1 MPKFSISKT
10 HRPLTTTLKRP
21 LFRRRPPHPLSNRE
35 IIRFQ
40 SGRTTN
46 DDRERTNAVRGLPV
60 VTPPY
65 TIMTGQRVR
74 QSRSACA
81 THTRRGGAREK
92 RAERPFR
99 GQIKHLEQHFLRC
112 AFLNVF
118 SNGLSE
124 RMLHCLCHQHCNRH
138 RFHIISL
145 FTILF
150 FIQVWIISTAPS
162 SSSFFSM
169 RHIFKASITYL
180 CLSHQRQNKNC
191 SIYTKDFSSCTKVIF
206 LSKRIGISSNDD
218 PATWCKIIIT
228 ATIMIV
234 SL

>member
-1 MPKFSISKT
+1 M
-10 HRPLTTTLKRP
+10 
-21 LFRRRPPHPLSNRE
+21 
-35 IIRFQ
+35 
-40 SGRTTN
+40 
-46 DDRERTNAVRGLPV
+46 A
-60 VTPPY
+60 
-65 TIMTGQRVR
+65 
-74 QSRSACA
+74 
-81 THTRRGGAREK
+81 
-92 RAERPFR
+92 
-99 GQIKHLEQHFLRC
+99 FLRC
-112 AFLNVF
+112 AFFNVF
-118 SNGLSE
+118 SNGPSE

-191 SIYTKDFSSCTKVIF
+191 SIYTKEFSSCTKVIF

-234 SL
+234 SLWHCSNLIIIIIIIIITLITPALFHFFTEIIIIIKTVAVCTVQCRFGGKNDPFGTFFKLYLSKIQKKIRDFLTSNFIYYTLYYN

>member
-99 GQIKHLEQHFLRC
+99 GQIKHSERRAHCNIASAFLRFWMC
-112 AFLNVF
+112 FQTVCLRGCCTVYAINIAIVIVF
-118 SNGLSE
+118 ISF
-124 RMLHCLCHQHCNRH
+124 HCLQFYFSFKCGSSVRH
-138 RFHIISL
+138 HHRHLFSQCDTFLKLLLHIY
-145 FTILF
+145 
-150 FIQVWIISTAPS
+150 V
-162 SSSFFSM
+162 
-169 RHIFKASITYL
+169 
-180 CLSHQRQNKNC
+180 
-191 SIYTKDFSSCTKVIF
+191 
-206 LSKRIGISSNDD
+206 
-218 PATWCKIIIT
+218 
-228 ATIMIV
+228 
-234 SL
+234 